1 MREEEEARTS
11 CRCHP
16 QRPHPPWPPSTVPP
30 GGGQREPGHPG
41 VAAAGPQPH
50 ALPSAHVP
58 TLLVTPHPREAEL
71 WSPEQWDCPRSQEA
85 EGAGVACPVRA
96 PQGLWDAASASHTAA
111 HPAPTPHASAAIWK
125 ELPRPQL
132 RVLNWDVGDTVVS
145 RREQAAD
152 PVAGPG
158 SGAQNQMVPRNHHT
172 GLGYRQSSW
181 LIYHSQIA
189 SSSRVIR

>member
-71 WSPEQWDCPRSQEA
+71 WSPEQWDCPPSQEA

-96 PQGLWDAASASHTAA
+96 PQGLWDAASASHPAA
-111 HPAPTPHASAAIWK
+111 HPAPPPTPAPRSGRSCRGPSSVCSTGTWGTQWCLAGSRQLTPSLAQVQVLRTRWSLGTITRDLAIA
-125 ELPRPQL
+125 R
-132 RVLNWDVGDTVVS
+132 
-145 RREQAAD
+145 A
-152 PVAGPG
+152 PG
-158 SGAQNQMVPRNHHT
+158 SFTTARSP
-172 GLGYRQSSW
+172 
-181 LIYHSQIA
+181 A
-189 SSSRVIR
+189 ARV